1 MNMKKIICL
10 LLAAISVISLAACS
24 EDPAPETPTNA
35 PVEHS
40 WPDNALFKDVPAV
53 SGKITFYNDEK
64 TEDGYVYTF
73 FADGVDYKALKNY
86 VKQLEDAGFGVYNST
101 PLELTK
107 TEDLLPDKLDEGTYS
122 AKWIGNRRGLYVA
135 ITWYADEYYEANN
148 LPKDNNIRLYFY
160 TYNAFK
166 TN

>member
-1 MNMKKIICL
+1 MRG
-10 LLAAISVISLAACS
+10 
-24 EDPAPETPTNA
+24 PETRMMHDHTPITDENGQPTRA
-35 PVEHS
+35 ILYPS
-40 WPDNALFKDVPAV
+40 PDAFGDML
-53 SGKITFYNDEK
+53 EK

-86 VKQLEDAGFGVYNST
+86 VKQLEEAGFGVYNST

>member
-1 MNMKKIICL
+1 MKKIICL
-10 LLAAISVISLAACS
+10 LLAAISVVSLAACS
-24 EDPAPETPTNA
+24 KDPAPETTTKA

-40 WPDNALFKDVPAV
+40 WPDNALFKDVPAI
-53 SGKITFYNDEK
+53 SGKINFYNEEK
-64 TEDGYVYTF
+64 TEKGYVYTF
-73 FADGVDYKALKNY
+73 FADGIDYKALKAY

-101 PLELTK
+101 PLALTK
-107 TEDLLPDKLDEGTYS
+107 TEDLLPDELDEGTYS

-135 ITWYADEYYEANN
+135 INWYADEYYEANN
-148 LPKDNNIRLYFY
+148 LPKDNNVRLYFY

>member
-1 MNMKKIICL
+1 MKKIICL
-10 LLAAISVISLAACS
+10 LLAAISVVSLAACS
-24 EDPAPETPTNA
+24 EDPVQEAPTTTPA
-35 PVEHS
+35 AEYK

-86 VKQLEDAGFGVYNST
+86 VKQLEEAGFGVYNST
-101 PLELTK
+101 PLAITK
-107 TEDLLPDKLDEGTYS
+107 TEDLLPDKLDKDTYS

-148 LPKDNNIRLYFY
+148 LPKDSNVRLYFY